1 MTITK
6 SSVNYTIN
14 DILENGWT
22 ISGNMNV
29 TDNETSINISVYD
42 NSESEDKNSVP
53 PMNKEIGNYYYRK
66 SDRVNVSYSVVKES
80 DEALL
85 LEACKKIVVEAL
97 SKD

>member
-6 SSVNYTIN
+6 SSVNYIIN
-14 DILENGWT
+14 DVLENSWT

-29 TDNETSINISVYD
+29 TDNETSINLSVYD
-42 NSESEDKNSVP
+42 NSESDDNTPS
-53 PMNKEIGNYYYRK
+53 MNKEIGNYYYRK
-66 SDRVNVSYSVVKES
+66 SDRINVTYSVVKES
-80 DEALL
+80 DEAIL

>member
-14 DILENGWT
+14 DVLENGWN

-29 TDNETSINISVYD
+29 TDNDTSINLSVYNNSENED
-42 NSESEDKNSVP
+42 NSSS
-53 PMNKEIGNYYYRK
+53 MNREIGTYYYRK
-66 SDRVNVSYSVVKES
+66 SDRISVSYSVVKES
-80 DEALL
+80 DEEIL
-85 LEACKKIVVEAL
+85 LEACKKIVAAAL